1 MCFMPLSNVSSLK
14 HHVKTIIKPTY
25 ENGLKK
31 TSHPNL
37 RELIEKP
44 IAYYEEIGIIS
55 DDDVIKLFKG
65 ITSYYTEVRVPKDKK
80 LLELANNYLKYSPL
94 RYVDDNTQKN
104 KTSRL

>member
-1 MCFMPLSNVSSLK
+1 MCFMPLINVSSLK
-14 HHVKTIIKPTY
+14 HHIKTIIKPTY

-31 TSHPNL
+31 VSHPNL

-55 DDDVIKLFKG
+55 DDDVIKFFDG
-65 ITSYYTEVRVPKDKK
+65 IINYYKEIRTPKDKK
-80 LLELANNYLKYSPL
+80 LLELANNYLKSLPL
-94 RYVDDNTQKN
+94 IYVDDNTLKN